1 MERFIKSL
9 MLGSAAGIIGGIPM
23 AFQNLNWQTLIAAFL
38 HWLIL
43 GVLVFHTKFPTFN
56 WLSGAII
63 GGLTSLPLL
72 VLVSVQAPS
81 ARAYLLIIS
90 VVLGCLIGLIRNKI
104 VFEK

>member
-38 HWLIL
+38 HWLVLGIL
-43 GVLVFHTKFPTFN
+43 VTHTKLPTYN

-63 GGLTSLPLL
+63 GGLTSLPLM

-81 ARAYLLIIS
+81 AWVYLLIIS
-90 VVLGCLIGLIRNKI
+90 VVLGCLIGSIRNKI